1 MTTTPAM
8 PELPET
14 DYYLGFFNE
23 GGAQLTGLRGYTAD
37 QMDARYLRG
46 YNDALATLQAQPAE
60 VSDAELLGAIAR
72 GWCHPKNSGKEVDAD
87 LAAAIAEEIHAI
99 LALRPQA
106 VPMTDEPQWIVNDL
120 GELGVKVGPRFFFL
134 YKGDNIEYGTD
145 EIGDSRDGVA
155 LHDDGTPMHY
165 RIVGKREF
173 GETCWPLQWV
183 VRGHSEGRY
192 TEPLTFIPGLSWG
205 KPEDG
210 EWKPLPSRGITAP
223 AGGEQPAAHQATKE
237 TT

>member
-1 MTTTPAM
+1 MRVHHMTTTPAM
-8 PELPET
+8 PDLTAVIKWLENGCDPREAVKELKH
-14 DYYLGFFNE
+14 YQSKL
-23 GGAQLTGLRGYTAD
+23 Q
-37 QMDARYLRG
+37 
-46 YNDALATLQAQPAE
+46 ALATLQAQPAE
-60 VSDAELLGAIAR
+60 VSDEDILSLGQRNAWRYKYSSDPAHSSTYTFNDVCLVQFAR
-72 GWCHPKNSGKEVDAD
+72 
-87 LAAAIAEEIHAI
+87 AI

-155 LHDDGTPMHY
+155 LHDDGTPMHF

-183 VRGHSEGRY
+183 VRGTVRAGTQSR
-192 TEPLTFIPGLSWG
+192 S
-205 KPEDG
+205 
-210 EWKPLPSRGITAP
+210 PSSLG
-223 AGGEQPAAHQATKE
+223 
-237 TT
+237 